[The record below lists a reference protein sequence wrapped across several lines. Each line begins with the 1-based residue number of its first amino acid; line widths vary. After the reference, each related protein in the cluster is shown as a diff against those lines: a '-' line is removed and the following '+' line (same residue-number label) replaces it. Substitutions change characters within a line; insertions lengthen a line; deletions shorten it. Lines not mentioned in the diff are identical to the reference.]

1 MTLRRLTFVL
11 VLAVAPISASAQSL
25 FSDAFGGSPCA
36 GAPAGWSGKDGAP
49 TPFSAYR
56 TSDPTKSSN
65 CVVAFLNRTAGG
77 DAYSS
82 AITAPSGAKLVL
94 EFDYLGYQLNG
105 MGGTI
110 GISEGFPAGHRWFA
124 GTDPGDGSIEQRVTL
139 VADGVWHHY
148 VTPFDPFEAGGCCGY
163 TGSGVFRVMI
173 EQFNWWSQY
182 PAGSAYFDNIRV
194 GLNAIAVTVDVKPG
208 TTGPAPINI
217 GSAGVIP
224 VAILSDRTFD
234 ATQVNP
240 ATVRVAGAVVRLT
253 GNAQGCSTDDV
264 DGDGR
269 LDLLCQVATNQ
280 LDLLPGV
287 SYAEVE
293 AETWAGVRVF
303 GWDSIQLVP

>member
-105 MGGTI
+105 MRPGT
-110 GISEGFPAGHRWFA
+110 
-124 GTDPGDGSIEQRVTL
+124 
-139 VADGVWHHY
+139 
-148 VTPFDPFEAGGCCGY
+148 
-163 TGSGVFRVMI
+163 
-173 EQFNWWSQY
+173 
-182 PAGSAYFDNIRV
+182 AGSPGPTLAMEASSSASRWSPTASGITTSPRSIRSR
-194 GLNAIAVTVDVKPG
+194 
-208 TTGPAPINI
+208 PA
-217 GSAGVIP
+217 A
-224 VAILSDRTFD
+224 AADTR
-234 ATQVNP
+234 AP
-240 ATVRVAGAVVRLT
+240 ASSG
-253 GNAQGCSTDDV
+253 
-264 DGDGR
+264 
-269 LDLLCQVATNQ
+269 
-280 LDLLPGV
+280 
-287 SYAEVE
+287 
-293 AETWAGVRVF
+293 
-303 GWDSIQLVP
+303 

>member
-1 MTLRRLTFVL
+1 
-11 VLAVAPISASAQSL
+11 
-25 FSDAFGGSPCA
+25 
-36 GAPAGWSGKDGAP
+36 
-49 TPFSAYR
+49 
-56 TSDPTKSSN
+56 
-65 CVVAFLNRTAGG
+65 
-77 DAYSS
+77 
-82 AITAPSGAKLVL
+82 
-94 EFDYLGYQLNG
+94 
-105 MGGTI
+105 
-110 GISEGFPAGHRWFA
+110 
-124 GTDPGDGSIEQRVTL
+124 
-139 VADGVWHHY
+139 
-148 VTPFDPFEAGGCCGY
+148 
-163 TGSGVFRVMI
+163 MI